1 MIPMSSPQTGV
12 PAGRQAEIR
21 WREFDPGRRRSILL
35 RGSDPSSN
43 EEAGIVLGY
52 ARRIR
57 ERLPLMASLGAVSA
71 FVVWLAISMLVED
84 GVSGQS
90 MLLAGVVAVSVGL
103 GLLFGGRVRARR
115 LERRAEEALS
125 PAS

>member
-1 MIPMSSPQTGV
+1 MSSPQTGV
-12 PAGRQAEIR
+12 PAGRQAEAR
-21 WREFDPGRRRSILL
+21 WRELDPGRRRAILL
-35 RGSDPSSN
+35 RGSDPSSDQ
-43 EEAGIVLGY
+43 EAGIVLGY

-57 ERLPLMASLGAVSA
+57 QRLPLMTSLGAVSA

-84 GVSGQS
+84 RLSGQS

-103 GLLFGGRVRARR
+103 GLFFGGRVRARR